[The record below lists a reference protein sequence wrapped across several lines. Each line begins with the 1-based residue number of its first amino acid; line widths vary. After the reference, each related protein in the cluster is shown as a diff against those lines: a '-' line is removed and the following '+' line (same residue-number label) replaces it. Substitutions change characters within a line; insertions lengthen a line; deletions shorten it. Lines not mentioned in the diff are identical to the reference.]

1 VVNGAITHDPT
12 PGQTVG
18 PFFGMALPDPE
29 LTDLVAPDHPD
40 AVTLTG
46 VVLDG
51 DGVPVPD
58 ALLEVWQP
66 RSSGG
71 ARWGRCATDVE
82 GRYRF
87 RISGEG
93 EWVTMVVF
101 ARGLTDKLI
110 TRAYLTDPA
119 EDALWAVLAPEQR
132 DTLRVSVHGNERH
145 FDIRLQGADETV
157 FLVPRQD

>member
-12 PGQTVG
+12 PGQTAG
-18 PFFGMALPDPE
+18 PFFGMALPNPE
-29 LTDLVAPDHPD
+29 LTDLVSPDHPD

-46 VVLDG
+46 LVLDG
-51 DGVPVPD
+51 DGAPVLD
-58 ALLEVWQP
+58 ALVEVWQP

-71 ARWGRCATDVE
+71 VRWGRCPTDVD

-87 RISGEG
+87 RISAEG
-93 EWVTMVVF
+93 DWVTLVVF

-110 TRAYLTDPA
+110 TRAYLA
-119 EDALWAVLAPEQR
+119 SSSEDALWAGLTPEHR
-132 DTLRVSVHGNERH
+132 DTLRVSEHGNERH